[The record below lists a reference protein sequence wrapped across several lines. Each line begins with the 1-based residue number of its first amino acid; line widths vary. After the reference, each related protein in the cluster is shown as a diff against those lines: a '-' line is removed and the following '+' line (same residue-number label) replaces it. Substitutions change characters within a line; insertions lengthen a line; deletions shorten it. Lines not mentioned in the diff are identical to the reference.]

1 MSGYGGWATLGLP
14 GSMAL
19 PQTGGILPLL
29 QAQICVISYVSSYES
44 LGELCSTHQPSH
56 ISHTHT
62 HTQRKNLLNWNA
74 ALHTTHIPL
83 IKQKER
89 DKDRK
94 EGGKGRRE
102 GGRETKEKLR
112 RLQAKFNHKPQCPL
126 LLKEQKWE
134 QYLSSLLI
142 PNMTCLVLCWTVN
155 QY

>member
-1 MSGYGGWATLGLP
+1 MGGWATLGLP

-29 QAQICVISYVSSYES
+29 HAQICVISYVSSYES

-62 HTQRKNLLNWNA
+62 HTKEKLAQLKCCFAHNPHSPLSNRKRETKTGRN
-74 ALHTTHIPL
+74 
-83 IKQKER
+83 EGR
-89 DKDRK
+89 D
-94 EGGKGRRE
+94 GGRE

-142 PNMTCLVLCWTVN
+142 PSMTCLVLCWTVN
-155 QY
+155 QD